1 MTTEELFCRRATVI
15 SFALIYWA
23 GVFVQ
28 ARRIRRHIGRTP
40 NLKPRDARE
49 KLLWLGWLL
58 VIAAWMGQGFLVKA
72 GDTSP
77 LLRMP
82 ACLLQ
87 PASLALGV
95 ALTLA
100 GYAGTI
106 WCYVIMGDAWRIGI
120 DRAEKNS
127 LVTRGPYRAVRH
139 PIYLFQIVMLAGALL
154 LLPTAVSALTLA
166 VHLLCV
172 LTKAVDEEKY
182 LLTVHGETYRAYL
195 ARTGRLFPKIFFKQL

>member
-1 MTTEELFCRRATVI
+1 MTTEELLCRRAVVVA
-15 SFALIYWA
+15 FAFIYWA

-40 NLKPRDARE
+40 NLKPRDAKE

-58 VIAAWMGQGFLVKA
+58 VITAWMGQGFLVKA
-72 GDTSP
+72 GAASP
-77 LLRMP
+77 WLQMSE
-82 ACLLQ
+82 CLLQ
-87 PASLALGV
+87 PASLAFGL

-182 LLTVHGETYRAYL
+182 LLTVHSETYRAYL